1 MANTEIKTF
10 KVSSTIEETT
20 REINKWAKD
29 NGMLIHQI
37 MPIAEGSNQHIMV
50 VYSKEYLFNF

>member
-10 KVSSTIEETT
+10 KVKSTIEETT

-29 NGMLIHQI
+29 SGMLIHQV
-37 MPIAEGSNQHIMV
+37 MPIAEGNNQHIMV